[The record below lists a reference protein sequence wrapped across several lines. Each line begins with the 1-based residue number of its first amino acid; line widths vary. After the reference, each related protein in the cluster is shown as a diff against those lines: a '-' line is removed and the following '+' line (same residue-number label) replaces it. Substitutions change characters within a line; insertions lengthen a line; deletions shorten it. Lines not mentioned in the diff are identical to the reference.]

1 MVVAQQWRCRIEY
14 LDTTSITQDQKHA
27 MTYRD
32 VAQHFGDLITR
43 KEYSAAWELLSKE
56 AQASIPPAAIQTAVA
71 TMIASA
77 PGPIR
82 EAQVMEEFI
91 LEDWPGKQR
100 GDLAVVY
107 VALSGESFSEAV
119 TLTLAQSGNN
129 TLIRHLE
136 WGRP

>member
-1 MVVAQQWRCRIEY
+1 M
-14 LDTTSITQDQKHA
+14 TDQ
-27 MTYRD
+27 D
-32 VAQHFGDLITR
+32 VAQHSGDLITR

-77 PGPIR
+77 PGPIQQ
-82 EAQVMEEFI
+82 AQVMEDFI